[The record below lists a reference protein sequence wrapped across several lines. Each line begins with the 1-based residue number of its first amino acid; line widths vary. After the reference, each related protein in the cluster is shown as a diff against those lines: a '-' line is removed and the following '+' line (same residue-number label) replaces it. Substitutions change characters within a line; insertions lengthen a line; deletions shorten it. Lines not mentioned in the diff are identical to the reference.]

1 MLHILTINV
10 HKSYKSPA
18 STSSSLIPAY
28 GLGYGSDWS
37 SHNRRPVL
45 TEALLHDLL
54 MAALNAPGFSEKQ
67 RWELFE
73 ISGYARSHFRVSPLL
88 QYWPF
93 EVLGRK
99 PNVEEDVAEV
109 MFHLLVMHAMLA
121 IHASLIS
128 YACYYS
134 FTRPS
139 SLSTTST
146 LNLRIFLLGTS
157 SISWINW
164 TWIHVRWIVLETLS
178 GRCST
183 CFLRGLLGRLQKGG
197 KSLRR
202 MMPKDRHFNLLF
214 NFFLLFLASDD
225 RGRLFE
231 ACSSLPS
238 KVFDN

>member
-10 HKSYKSPA
+10 HKTYNSPA
-18 STSSSLIPAY
+18 STSSSLIPTY
-28 GLGYGSDWS
+28 GLSYGSDWS
-37 SHNRRPVL
+37 SHNGWPLL
-45 TEALLHDLL
+45 TETLLHDLL

-109 MFHLLVMHAMLA
+109 RSHLLVMHAMLA
-121 IHASLIS
+121 LHALLIS

-139 SLSTTST
+139 SLSTTPT
-146 LNLRIFLLGTS
+146 PNLRTFVLVTS

-164 TWIHVRWIVLETLS
+164 TWILVLWIVLEKLS
-178 GRCST
+178 GRCSP
-183 CFLRGLLGRLQKGG
+183 CFLRGRLRRLQKGG
-197 KSLRR
+197 KPSRR
-202 MMPKDRHFNLLF
+202 MMREDRHFY
-214 NFFLLFLASDD
+214 FLV
-225 RGRLFE
+225 
-231 ACSSLPS
+231 SSLFGVRRLR
-238 KVFDN
+238 VFLRSIFMPRFQDSR